1 MARRDSASLDKQLQ
15 LIGSIA
21 ATWNDLDDSANY
33 VLERCLRVP
42 PELFMHVATRINGFD
57 GKKEIIKLWAK
68 ARLEA
73 NAKDALF
80 ETLNA
85 ASTVKTYRDAII
97 HTIPDEFEPDRGK
110 TVKTQARVLR
120 IDISPDT
127 LERVLT
133 FSKLVNAEM
142 LDFVDFTLSMMLQ
155 DEYPSDH
162 AEGGRS
168 PEAERHELL
177 LQVQKVQS
185 ERKALPALPPLPP
198 ARPAPEDFEES

>member
-1 MARRDSASLDKQLQ
+1 M
-15 LIGSIA
+15 
-21 ATWNDLDDSANY
+21 
-33 VLERCLRVP
+33 
-42 PELFMHVATRINGFD
+42 
-57 GKKEIIKLWAK
+57 
-68 ARLEA
+68 
-73 NAKDALF
+73 
-80 ETLNA
+80 
-85 ASTVKTYRDAII
+85 
-97 HTIPDEFEPDRGK
+97 
-110 TVKTQARVLR
+110 LR

-155 DEYPSDH
+155 DEYPSDP